1 MLRERAATQG
11 VSLSLDIADDVDVVH
26 SDVLRLKQIVLNLM
40 TNAVKFTEAGG
51 SVVVRARRRGADFEI
66 TVTDS
71 GIGVPEAD
79 QQRIFESFQQGGRGS
94 SREEGTGLGL
104 TLSKRLVELLGGR
117 MWLESKIGVGSTFG
131 FSLPAR
137 DPAAA
142 PSDDGKSA
150 PAVGRVVVIE
160 DDRPSLELLTVY
172 LSGMAANVTVA
183 RDGPSGLEAVRRV
196 RPTVVLLDIRL
207 PGIDGW
213 AVLEALKADP
223 ATREIPVVV
232 ASIVDE
238 RARGAALGAA
248 AYLVKPISRDDLRA
262 ALTTV
267 AVGA

>member
-1 MLRERAATQG
+1 
-11 VSLSLDIADDVDVVH
+11 VH

-40 TNAVKFTEAGG
+40 TNAVKFTGAGG
-51 SVVVRARRRGADFEI
+51 SVAVRARRRGADVDI
-66 TVTDS
+66 TVTDN

-117 MWLESKIGVGSTFG
+117 MWLESKVGVGSTFG
-131 FSLPAR
+131 FSIPGRER
-137 DPAAA
+137 DGAERRDESDEA
-142 PSDDGKSA
+142 PL
-150 PAVGRVVVIE
+150 VGQVVVIE

-172 LSGMAANVTVA
+172 LSGMAGDITVA

-196 RPTVVLLDIRL
+196 HPAVVLLDIRL

-223 ATREIPVVV
+223 DTREIPIVV

-238 RARGAALGAA
+238 RARGLALGAA
-248 AYLVKPISRDDLRA
+248 AYLVKPISREDLRA

-267 AVGA
+267 AFLPGSPAPAPRATDDAPITGTGA